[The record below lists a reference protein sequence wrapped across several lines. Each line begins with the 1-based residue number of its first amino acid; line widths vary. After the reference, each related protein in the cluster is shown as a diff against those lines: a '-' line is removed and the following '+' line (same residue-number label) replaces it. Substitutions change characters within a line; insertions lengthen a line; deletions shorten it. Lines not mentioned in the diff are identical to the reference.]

1 MARGVDRAV
10 PKPPMKGGR
19 AQRLSRN
26 RHRRMRCDIKE
37 CVCSCVSVCVCVCL
51 FVCLFVCVCVL
62 LCVCF
67 YLCMY
72 KMSNKNY
79 LTKTRRKIEINKTFK
94 CIGDVCKNVK
104 TLDSRVLIPFVR

>member
-37 CVCSCVSVCVCVCL
+37 CVCSCVSVCVCVCVCL
-51 FVCLFVCVCVL
+51 CACLCVFVCCCVCASIY
-62 LCVCF
+62 VCIK
-67 YLCMY
+67 CP
-72 KMSNKNY
+72 
-79 LTKTRRKIEINKTFK
+79 TKIISQKLEEK
-94 CIGDVCKNVK
+94 
-104 TLDSRVLIPFVR
+104 